1 VTLSGEGRRRLRA
14 ATPTVRALEAAIE
27 RDVTT
32 DQLATVK
39 AWLVASAKRLEG
51 TAVSRDAE
59 GPLSRGRRP

>member
-1 VTLSGEGRRRLRA
+1 MAASQAFGSTSGE
-14 ATPTVRALEAAIE
+14 PE
-27 RDVTT
+27 RDFTA